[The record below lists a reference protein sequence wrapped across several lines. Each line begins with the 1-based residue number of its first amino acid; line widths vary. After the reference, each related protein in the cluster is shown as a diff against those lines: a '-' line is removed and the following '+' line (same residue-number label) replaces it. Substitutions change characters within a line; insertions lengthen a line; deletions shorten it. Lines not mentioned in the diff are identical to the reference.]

1 MYDKIFQIKKKIN
14 EMRLVPCLAIELGSC
29 GLQNLLVLDANSP
42 IAQRLKYP
50 YLGASSPKLS
60 HGLFLKWTRL
70 QRFFLGYLNIFFMA

>member
-42 IAQRLKYP
+42 IAQMLKYP
-50 YLGASSPKLS
+50 YIAIV
-60 HGLFLKWTRL
+60 FLKSPLSFWPTTTVA
-70 QRFFLGYLNIFFMA
+70 YW